1 LAAPSADPFAKNKTF
16 LFADGEQKYQR
27 RAIPFIG
34 LVPSVAMRTGDFSND
49 AFGNPVTGL
58 AIVNPNIIA
67 ASADPTAFPNVYF
80 QCDSAGNPLAS
91 KPDGSQA
98 QGTPCNKIPAGL
110 INNIGQAM
118 MNVYPAPNANAGS
131 ASTGYN
137 YVNEPVRTLD
147 ETKFDARLDHTL
159 SAKDNLFGRFSYD
172 QAFSFVPGGAP
183 GLAESNA
190 FGSNERIINHARNI
204 AIGETHGFSASM
216 INQASLGYNR
226 IFDHIA
232 SQGNGTCASANLVA
246 GGIPGANL
254 GSPVVPAFLAPI
266 AADWSRQSW
275 PAATGQSAIAA
286 TLRSRVERTST
297 LSETLSNSSVT
308 SMTSGWGLTSATT
321 K

>member
-1 LAAPSADPFAKNKTF
+1 
-16 LFADGEQKYQR
+16 
-27 RAIPFIG
+27 
-34 LVPSVAMRTGDFSND
+34 
-49 AFGNPVTGL
+49 
-58 AIVNPNIIA
+58 
-67 ASADPTAFPNVYF
+67 
-80 QCDSAGNPLAS
+80 
-91 KPDGSQA
+91 
-98 QGTPCNKIPAGL
+98 
-110 INNIGQAM
+110 

-226 IFDHIA
+226 IFDYIA

-246 GGIPGANL
+246 GDIPGANL

-266 AADWSRQSW
+266 AADWSRHRGRRLLGSR
-275 PAATGQSAIAA
+275 
-286 TLRSRVERTST
+286 RSRLLSVPGWNEHLLFQRLSRTHPSQ
-297 LSETLSNSSVT
+297 
-308 SMTSGWGLTSATT
+308 A
-321 K
+321 